1 MGIARA
7 PVAARP
13 GVARIAVPLS
23 VSAAMFGV
31 SFGLLARTAGLGVV
45 PPIVMSAV
53 VFAGSAQFA
62 ALSILRDGGS
72 TVAAIVAALMLN
84 FRYAPIGLT
93 VARILPGGPLLR
105 LLYAQLVVDESWA
118 AANRGEGRFDRRV
131 LLGVGASMWTMW
143 VAGTAVGVLGGT
155 ALGDPEAFGLDAAFP
170 ALFVALVAPQL
181 RTRTSILAAALGAA
195 IALALTPFTPAGIP
209 IIAAAS
215 ACLIG
220 LRR

>member
-1 MGIARA
+1 
-7 PVAARP
+7 
-13 GVARIAVPLS
+13 
-23 VSAAMFGV
+23 MFGV

-45 PPIVMSAV
+45 TPIVMSAV

-62 ALSILRDGGS
+62 ATSIVRDGGS

-84 FRYAPIGLT
+84 LRYAPIGLT
-93 VARILPGGPLLR
+93 VARVLPGGRLLR
-105 LLYAQLVVDESWA
+105 LLSAQLVIDESWA

-143 VAGTAVGVLGGT
+143 VAGTAVGVLGGS
-155 ALGDPEAFGLDAAFP
+155 ALGKPEAFGLDAAFP

-181 RTRTSILAAALGAA
+181 RSRPAIVAAALGAT
-195 IALALTPFTPAGIP
+195 IALSLTPFVPAGIP
-209 IIAAAS
+209 IIAAAA
-215 ACLIG
+215 ACLVG